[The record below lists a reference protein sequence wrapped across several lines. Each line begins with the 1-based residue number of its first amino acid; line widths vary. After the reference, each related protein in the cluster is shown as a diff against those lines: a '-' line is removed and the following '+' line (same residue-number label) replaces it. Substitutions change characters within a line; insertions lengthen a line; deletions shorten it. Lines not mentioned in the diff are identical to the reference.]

1 MSPPAAE
8 DEEVVED
15 EPTVDLPRG
24 ERFEKVRAHETWVYE
39 TFDGRISAEG
49 RVEVR
54 APQGMRAVVVEI
66 PKNEGDFVSKGD
78 VLVRFSREAIEA
90 DIERARAAGREDL
103 VKVGEEWLKHVE
115 IRAPVDGVVK
125 EIYTE
130 VGRVPVDEGIPLVWL
145 ADRSAYK
152 LRVQVPEGI
161 TSTVAHM
168 GAKLTAELEGGL
180 GEVTGTVA
188 SFEPATEGSTFLVI
202 GLDPKEG
209 LEVDMRASLR
219 VPTTKREVGL
229 VPKAAVEQRGTVK
242 VVRAFEPSDRTICE
256 RTIVTDGEQGTD
268 WIVVAGVFPGDS
280 IVVPD
285 ARRER

>member
-1 MSPPAAE
+1 
-8 DEEVVED
+8 
-15 EPTVDLPRG
+15 
-24 ERFEKVRAHETWVYE
+24 
-39 TFDGRISAEG
+39 
-49 RVEVR
+49 
-54 APQGMRAVVVEI
+54 
-66 PKNEGDFVSKGD
+66 
-78 VLVRFSREAIEA
+78 
-90 DIERARAAGREDL
+90 
-103 VKVGEEWLKHVE
+103 
-115 IRAPVDGVVK
+115 VDGVVK